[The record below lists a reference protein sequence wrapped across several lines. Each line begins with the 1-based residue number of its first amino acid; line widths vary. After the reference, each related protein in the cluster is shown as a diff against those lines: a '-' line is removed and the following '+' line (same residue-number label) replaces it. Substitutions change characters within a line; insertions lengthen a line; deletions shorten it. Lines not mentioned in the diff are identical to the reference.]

1 MPPVPYHTCK
11 IGHQFLHP
19 IVVSSVIPF
28 YNDHIKLYVEC
39 VDEKINLGEN
49 VKLVQLK
56 LVKLNT
62 KYAISDKVTRQLIA
76 LRQLSNSLYA
86 LFTSNVWPQLCKSG
100 TLFKQK
106 VFPYYKLSIVQLKNW
121 GVSLNNV
128 YDNSPLKPTCDQLKQ
143 KLRGWIHNAKDI
155 EFVALLIKWGND
167 VVEAILNTTNN
178 ISLQEKKD
186 FLKQEFENLT
196 KFNGIYKFNETKNV
210 VAIVNRILQEVQSKT
225 DSVKE
230 KFKDYKATSSEE
242 FTSFSSTESLA
253 NTDPIADTISTTV
266 SETNEVNDG
275 SSSVGFDEENVEEE
289 GDEEDSEDYDEEPLT
304 VQVTSTLTV
313 TQDDSTE
320 SETNGVSIEHVDPKI
335 QKLNSELEYWENKVN
350 KTLQLATNNLE
361 IEMKPIVD
369 DILETIK
376 PNVSKSLQHLQN
388 MNHKN
393 YQTISQKIS
402 SINKDYE
409 QIYLTNDTSVET
421 VTREEIRADIK
432 YGYEL
437 GEESSQEVRKIL
449 YDTHEKVLREYFRVL
464 QDTIDILESFA
475 DNTIAE
481 FNKKLTTLLEE
492 LSLDD
497 DEVAWKAWKRFHKVK
512 EEIFEFR
519 DFIFDSANEYQSQ
532 DVDSS
537 KLQTI
542 GLNLWN
548 EYVENIDFHINS
560 LLSDND
566 DYLKIFR
573 AQANVAFQL
582 REEIV
587 NKLEVEKEMEEQ
599 ERREKEER
607 EKEESEKEEIEMHS
621 REHDKEMS
629 DVDSDEDEEQEEVID
644 TVVVEEVEEVE

>member
-1 MPPVPYHTCK
+1 M
-11 IGHQFLHP
+11 
-19 IVVSSVIPF
+19 
-28 YNDHIKLYVEC
+28 
-39 VDEKINLGEN
+39 DEKINFGGN
-49 VKLVQLK
+49 FKLIRLK
-56 LVKLNT
+56 LVSLND
-62 KYAISDKVTRQLIA
+62 KYAISDTVSSQLIA
-76 LRQLSNSLYA
+76 LKQLSSSLYA
-86 LFTSNVWPQLCKSG
+86 LFASNVGPQLCKSW

-106 VFPYYKLSIVQLKNW
+106 TFVYYKLSLVQLRNSC
-121 GVSLNNV
+121 VSLKNV
-128 YDNSPLKPTCDQLKQ
+128 YDNSPLKPTCDQWKQ
-143 KLRGWIHNAKDI
+143 KVCGWIDNAKDI
-155 EFVALLIKWGND
+155 EFVALLIKWWND

-178 ISLQEKKD
+178 ISLQEKKN
-186 FLKQEFENLT
+186 FLKLEFENLT
-196 KFNGIYKFNETKNV
+196 KFNGFYKFNETKNV

-230 KFKDYKATSSEE
+230 KFKDYKTTSSEE
-242 FTSFSSTESLA
+242 ESTSFLSTESLT
-253 NTDPIADTISTTV
+253 NNDSITDKISETV
-266 SETNEVNDG
+266 SETNNVDEDSVASDDT
-275 SSSVGFDEENVEEE
+275 SSNSIEKEDEENVEEE
-289 GDEEDSEDYDEEPLT
+289 GNEEDSEDYDEEPLT

-313 TQDDSTE
+313 TQNDSTE

-335 QKLNSELEYWENKVN
+335 QKLNNELEYWENKVN
-350 KTLQLATNNLE
+350 KTLKLATNNLE
-361 IEMKPIVD
+361 IEMKPIID
-369 DILETIK
+369 ELLETIK
-376 PNVSKSLQHLQN
+376 PNVSKSLQHMQN

-393 YQTISQKIS
+393 YQTITQKIS

-409 QIYLTNDTSVET
+409 QIYVTNDTSIET

-475 DNTIAE
+475 DNTISE

-519 DFIFDSANEYQSQ
+519 DFIFDSANDYQSQ

-542 GLNLWN
+542 GLNAWN
-548 EYVENIDFHINS
+548 EYVRNIDFHINS

-587 NKLEVEKEMEEQ
+587 NKLELEKEIEEQ
-599 ERREKEER
+599 ERKQREKEEQI
-607 EKEESEKEEIEMHS
+607 KEERESYSH
-621 REHDKEMS
+621 EHDGKMS
-629 DVDSDEDEEQEEVID
+629 DVDSDEDQEEEEVID
-644 TVVVEEVEEVE
+644 TVVVEEEVVEEVVEEEVEEEDVNSDVPQEEKSEEPVEEL

>member
-1 MPPVPYHTCK
+1 
-11 IGHQFLHP
+11 
-19 IVVSSVIPF
+19 
-28 YNDHIKLYVEC
+28 
-39 VDEKINLGEN
+39 
-49 VKLVQLK
+49 
-56 LVKLNT
+56 
-62 KYAISDKVTRQLIA
+62 
-76 LRQLSNSLYA
+76 
-86 LFTSNVWPQLCKSG
+86 
-100 TLFKQK
+100 
-106 VFPYYKLSIVQLKNW
+106 
-121 GVSLNNV
+121 
-128 YDNSPLKPTCDQLKQ
+128 
-143 KLRGWIHNAKDI
+143 
-155 EFVALLIKWGND
+155 
-167 VVEAILNTTNN
+167 
-178 ISLQEKKD
+178 
-186 FLKQEFENLT
+186 
-196 KFNGIYKFNETKNV
+196 
-210 VAIVNRILQEVQSKT
+210 
-225 DSVKE
+225 
-230 KFKDYKATSSEE
+230 
-242 FTSFSSTESLA
+242 
-253 NTDPIADTISTTV
+253 
-266 SETNEVNDG
+266 
-275 SSSVGFDEENVEEE
+275 
-289 GDEEDSEDYDEEPLT
+289 
-304 VQVTSTLTV
+304 
-313 TQDDSTE
+313 
-320 SETNGVSIEHVDPKI
+320 
-335 QKLNSELEYWENKVN
+335 
-350 KTLQLATNNLE
+350 
-361 IEMKPIVD
+361 MKPIVD

-644 TVVVEEVEEVE
+644 TVVVEEVEEVEEAEEVEEERKDVNSDIPQEEKSEEPVQDL